1 MAKGLLYFARNSAFQ
16 HLIKI
21 GKTTLSTF
29 ESRGLSASN
38 VPEPFEAIAIFEC
51 EDVDWVEKKV
61 HEQFKEFRHRSQI
74 WNKTT
79 EFFWSGCVEHAKTYT
94 RDLKGV
100 KEITSAVTEVI
111 ETTTFA
117 GEKQNKRLPNTTFEM
132 VNISI
137 GSKILFE
144 NDDTK
149 AAIVKDRI
157 NKVEFNGKT
166 YTLSQ
171 LASEFGGGGRVSGS
185 WYFFYNGKRI
195 WELRPDCTENNR

>member
-1 MAKGLLYFARNSAFQ
+1 MSKGLLYFAQNSAFQ

-29 ESRGLSASN
+29 EERGLSSSN

-61 HEQFKEFRHRSQI
+61 HEQFKQFRHYSQL

-79 EFFWSGCVEHAKTYT
+79 EFFWSGCIEQAKIYA

-100 KEITSAVTEVI
+100 KEITNSVTELI
-111 ETTTFA
+111 ETTNSV
-117 GEKQNKRLPNTTFEM
+117 GEKQSKRMPNTTFEM
-132 VNISI
+132 VGIPI
-137 GSKILFE
+137 GSIILFE
-144 NDDTK
+144 NDATK
-149 AAIVKDRI
+149 AATVKNRI
-157 NKVEFNGKT
+157 NKVEYNAKT

-185 WYFFYNGKRI
+185 WNFFYNGKRI
-195 WELRPDCTENNR
+195 WELRPDQQDKND

>member
-29 ESRGLSASN
+29 EKRGLSASN
-38 VPEPFEAIAIFEC
+38 VPEPFEPIAIFEC

-61 HEQFKEFRHRSQI
+61 HEQFKQFRHLSQI

-79 EFFWSGCVEHAKTYT
+79 EFFWSGCVEYAKTYS

-100 KEITSAVTEVI
+100 KEITNVLTEVI
-111 ETTTFA
+111 ETTTST

-132 VNISI
+132 VNIPLGSI
-137 GSKILFE
+137 ILFE
-144 NDDTK
+144 NDPAK
-149 AAIVKDRI
+149 KAIVKDKI
-157 NKVEFNGKT
+157 NKVEYNGNT

-171 LASEFGGGGRVSGS
+171 LASNLGGGGRVSGS

-195 WELRPDCTENNR
+195 WELRPDYLDKNN